1 MEKKFKL
8 KKDGQPLSM
17 PCTKEQWEALKPEL
31 DEIEG
36 VNCEEITDTFD
47 KEPILVNNCGNCFG
61 GVANMGSYCVNDFD
75 RTYLP
80 THDKEAFLSSLRG
93 EPIVKEEVKQP
104 VTFNDEYWEKLYHEC
119 AMKLCAN
126 GDMYPT
132 VASVIKDAKALIEEL
147 KNNPLK

>member
-36 VNCEEITDTFD
+36 VDYDCFFHINRESF
-47 KEPILVNNCGNCFG
+47 LANNIDGKFG
-61 GVANMGSYCVNDFD
+61 VISNIHKI
-75 RTYLP
+75 YLKNNSRINLP
-80 THDKEAFLSSLRG
+80 SHDKEAFLSSLRG
-93 EPIVKEEVKQP
+93 EPIVKEEVKKP

-119 AMKLCAN
+119 AVRLW
-126 GDMYPT
+126 
-132 VASVIKDAKALIEEL
+132 ASAKSGTSVKGAVKISKMLIEEL